1 MVEQKQEEASSS
13 LSDNSSF
20 KLHIYKATGCVFAAR
35 FSLSHISKRIFK
47 KVFSY
52 LSINWSSITFNFLL
66 FNTRSR

>member
-20 KLHIYKATGCVFAAR
+20 KFHIYKATGCVFAAR
-35 FSLSHISKRIFK
+35 FSLSQISKRIFK

-52 LSINWSSITFNFLL
+52 LSINWSSNNI
-66 FNTRSR
+66 